1 MAVMIMVGLLL
12 SISAGVRATL
22 PLLAMNLLAYHHV
35 IALPAKLA
43 WLGTESTLVIL
54 GVAFVAETL
63 VHFIPVV
70 GTAVKTLSTPL
81 AFAAGTL
88 LMAIPLAEKNPLEE
102 WALAGFMGG
111 GLAVLTHAG
120 VTGARAL
127 SSPVN
132 LASGGI
138 FGVLWNLGELVLSA
152 LLAML
157 GFACVFVGWR
167 VGLVVVAGLLGGL
180 IFLVVRAA
188 GAGRRRSAV
197 IGLNSL

>member
-43 WLGTESTLVIL
+43 WLVIL